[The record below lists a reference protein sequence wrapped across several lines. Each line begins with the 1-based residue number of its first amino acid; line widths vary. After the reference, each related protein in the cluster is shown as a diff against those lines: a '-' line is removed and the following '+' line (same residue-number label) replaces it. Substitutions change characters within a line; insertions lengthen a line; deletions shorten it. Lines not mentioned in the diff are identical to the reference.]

1 MRCGS
6 SLFVYLWFFFVSIRG
21 SLTTLIGDVVTKK
34 RSRLLDASTRA
45 IVLVKNWMGQPEVE
59 EWELEMEE
67 EAEMQTVGVE
77 LEL

>member
-1 MRCGS
+1 M
-6 SLFVYLWFFFVSIRG
+6 
-21 SLTTLIGDVVTKK
+21 
-34 RSRLLDASTRA
+34 
-45 IVLVKNWMGQPEVE
+45 NWMGQPEVE